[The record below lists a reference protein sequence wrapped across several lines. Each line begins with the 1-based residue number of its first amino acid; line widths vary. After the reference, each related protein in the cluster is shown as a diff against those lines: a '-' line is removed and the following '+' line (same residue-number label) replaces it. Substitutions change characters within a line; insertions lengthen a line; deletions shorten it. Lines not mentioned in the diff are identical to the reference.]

1 MTEPAARSSAENL
14 GPETG
19 QCILALYRSARQPA
33 MADWGRQLE
42 PAERRPTLVIIA
54 TADPYAGGPALAHQ
68 TAQRLGAQEAVL
80 DGLSH
85 WWMLHDPAQGA
96 RIIRDFLA
104 SLPG

>member
-1 MTEPAARSSAENL
+1 MTAW
-14 GPETG
+14 G
-19 QCILALYRSARQPA
+19 Q
-33 MADWGRQLE
+33 QLE
-42 PAERRPTLVIIA
+42 SAERRPTLVIIA
-54 TADPYAGGPALAHQ
+54 TADPYTGGPGLAHQ
-68 TAQRLGAQEAVL
+68 MAQRLGAQEAVL